1 LHKIKQ
7 EILSMT
13 IQKKF
18 LTMLAVAAVVV
29 ATGCSKSDDD
39 DEGTTP
45 TNTVIQGNIT
55 ENRTLTA
62 DKKWTLK
69 GYVYVL
75 DKVTLTIEP
84 GTVIVGDVDV
94 KAALCVERGGK
105 LVAEGTAEKPIVF
118 TSGKAAGSRA
128 PGDWGGI
135 VLLGRAKTNRSATPV
150 IEGGLDRPYGGSDD
164 ADNSGSLKYVRIEF
178 AGIAAFAGSEINGL
192 TLGGVGSGTKLENIQ
207 VSYGNDDGYEFF
219 GGTVSGKRMI
229 SYSSS
234 DDDFDF
240 DFGYTGKI
248 QYGVV
253 IKDPNTV
260 DNGDDNN
267 GIECDNDGSGTTTA
281 LLTRPNLS
289 NFTFV
294 GPNGAST
301 NTRHKYGNRF
311 RRATQFSL
319 RNSIIMGYNT
329 GGFVMESNETATG
342 YKNDASAF
350 KNNLVHAVINPYIGV
365 TAIIAS
371 ADVKIKAESEGCITY
386 TDPANIKL
394 TNPFNISAPDITP
407 ATGSPALTGADF
419 AGMDSFFETTTFR
432 GAVGTTNWMTGWTSF
447 SPKTNPY

>member
-1 LHKIKQ
+1 MMIH
-7 EILSMT
+7 
-13 IQKKF
+13 KKF
-18 LTMLAVAAVVV
+18 LTMFAVAAVVI

-39 DEGTTP
+39 EDGGTIP
-45 TNTVIQGNIT
+45 ENTTLQGTLT
-55 ENRTLTA
+55 ENKTLTA

-69 GYVYVL
+69 GYVYVA

-84 GTVIVGDVDV
+84 GTVIVGHDTV
-94 KAALCVERGGK
+94 KAALCIERGGK
-105 LVAEGTAEKPIVF
+105 LIAEGTAAKPIVF

-135 VLLGRAKTNRSATPV
+135 VLLGKAKTNRSATPV
-150 IEGGLDRPYGGSDD
+150 IEGGLDRPYGGNDD

-192 TLGGVGSGTKLENIQ
+192 TLGGVGSGTTLENIQ

-219 GGTVSGKRMI
+219 GGTVSGKRLI
-229 SYSSS
+229 TFACS

-267 GIECDNDGSGTTTA
+267 GIECDNDGSGTTATPY
-281 LLTRPNLS
+281 TKPNLS

-294 GPNGAST
+294 GPNNAST
-301 NTRHKYGNRF
+301 HVRHKYGNRF

-319 RNSIIMGYNT
+319 RNSIIMGYNA
-329 GGFVMESNETATG
+329 GGLALESDGTATFYSNG
-342 YKNDASAF
+342 TSLF
-350 KNNLVHAVINPYIGV
+350 KNNLVHAIVNPYFSTSAVI
-365 TAIIAS
+365 TSAAI
-371 ADVKIKAESEGCITY
+371 KTKAELEGCITY
-386 TDPANIKL
+386 TDPATIKL
-394 TNPFNISAPDITP
+394 TNPFNISAPDVTP

-419 AGMDSFFETTTFR
+419 TGMDPFFESTGTFR
-432 GAVGTTNWMTGWTSF
+432 GAVGTTNWLQGWTSF
-447 SPKTNPY
+447 TAKTNTY

>member
-1 LHKIKQ
+1 
-7 EILSMT
+7 MT

-18 LTMLAVAAVVV
+18 LSMLAIAAVVV
-29 ATGCSKSDDD
+29 ATGCSKSDDG
-39 DEGTTP
+39 DEGTAP
-45 TNTVIQGNIT
+45 TDTVIQGNIT
-55 ENRTLTA
+55 GNKTLTA

-75 DKVTLTIEP
+75 DKATLTIEP

-105 LVAEGTAEKPIVF
+105 LIAEGTAAKPIVF
-118 TSGKAAGSRA
+118 TSGKPAGSRA

-135 VLLGRAKTNRSATPV
+135 VLLGKAKTNRSATPV

-164 ADNSGSLKYVRIEF
+164 TDNSGSLKYVRIEF

-192 TLGGVGSGTKLENIQ
+192 TLGGVGSGTTLENIQ

-219 GGTVSGKRMI
+219 GGTVSGKRLMT
-229 SYSSS
+229 YACS

-294 GPNGAST
+294 GPNNAS
-301 NTRHKYGNRF
+301 NNAKHKYGNRF
-311 RRATQFSL
+311 RRATRFSL
-319 RNSIIMGYNT
+319 RNSILMGYNA
-329 GGFVMESNETATG
+329 GGFVMESNETAQAYVDG
-342 YKNDASAF
+342 NSVF
-350 KNNLVHAVINPYIGV
+350 KNNLVHAVVKPYIGV
-365 TAIIAS
+365 AAIITDA
-371 ADVKIKAESEGCITY
+371 AVQTKAETTDGCITY
-386 TDPANIKL
+386 TDAANIKL
-394 TNPFNISAPDITP
+394 TAPFNVSAPDVTP

-419 AGMDSFFETTTFR
+419 SGMDSFFETTTYR
-432 GAVGTTNWMTGWTSF
+432 GAIGTTNWIQGWTSF
-447 SPKTNPY
+447 TPKTNNY